1 MLKVKYIIKMPKIK
15 YMDKISLL
23 EIKLLD
29 DKRKYFDETFTKIP
43 KPIFEILKKECETEI
58 QKLIEYGKFTRCWYG
73 AYGGVGHPDQYIDM
87 YEKKKDNDFNFM
99 TYIEFAGNEFEF
111 YISDIDIKYADKFS
125 EYTDIINDIKQKL
138 NNLWNN
144 SLRDKAKLKNNYT
157 DQKIV

>member
-1 MLKVKYIIKMPKIK
+1 
-15 YMDKISLL
+15 MDKISLL
-23 EIKLLD
+23 EIKLFD

-58 QKLIEYGKFTRCWYG
+58 QKLVEYGKFTRCWYG

-87 YEKKKDNDFNFM
+87 YENEEDNDFNFM

-111 YISDIDIKYADKFS
+111 YISDIQIQFSEKFS

-138 NNLWNN
+138 TIYGIILYEIKP
-144 SLRDKAKLKNNYT
+144 S
-157 DQKIV
+157 QKI